1 MFDKPTILVNPKINI
16 FFIFI
21 PSCYII
27 YLYYFIYII
36 LTNVNTSRGDDF
48 MKNNQNST
56 RNINVAV
63 EYFNNDNFESINLLK
78 KIDSNKYSEILKPK
92 VTLKVTG
99 VFKKIKL
106 NKMPVETGLDSFIVL
121 NNNSIELYTS
131 KIKNPIFFLGY
142 KESILTSRTFI
153 IKSLFNDESKV
164 VKLKDYKLIKSFKID
179 DLYDLIFLIKLN
191 NDYTVNSVY
200 LHYGDVTKIY
210 LNI

>member
-1 MFDKPTILVNPKINI
+1 MI
-16 FFIFI
+16 
-21 PSCYII
+21 
-27 YLYYFIYII
+27 
-36 LTNVNTSRGDDF
+36 F
-48 MKNNQNST
+48 MKKYQNST

-92 VTLKVTG
+92 VTLNVTG

-106 NKMPVETGLDSFIVL
+106 DKMPVKTGFDSFIIL

-153 IKSLFNDESKV
+153 I
-164 VKLKDYKLIKSFKID
+164 
-179 DLYDLIFLIKLN
+179 
-191 NDYTVNSVY
+191 
-200 LHYGDVTKIY
+200 
-210 LNI
+210 

>member
-1 MFDKPTILVNPKINI
+1 
-16 FFIFI
+16 
-21 PSCYII
+21 
-27 YLYYFIYII
+27 
-36 LTNVNTSRGDDF
+36 

-63 EYFNNDNFESINLLK
+63 EYFNSDNFESIKLLK
-78 KIDSNKYSEILKPK
+78 KMDSKYSKILKPT

-106 NKMPVETGLDSFIVL
+106 DKMPVKTGFDSFIVL
-121 NNNSIELYTS
+121 TNNSIELYTS

-153 IKSLFNDESKV
+153 IKSLFNNNSKII
-164 VKLKDYKLIKSFKID
+164 KLKDYKLIKSFKID
-179 DLYDLIFLIKLN
+179 DLYDLIFLIKLK
-191 NDYTVNSVY
+191 DYTVDSVY
-200 LHYGDVTKIY
+200 LHYVDSNKIY

>member
-1 MFDKPTILVNPKINI
+1 
-16 FFIFI
+16 
-21 PSCYII
+21 
-27 YLYYFIYII
+27 
-36 LTNVNTSRGDDF
+36 

-56 RNINVAV
+56 RNINISV
-63 EYFNNDNFESINLLK
+63 ECFNNDNFKSINLLK
-78 KIDSNKYSEILKPK
+78 KIDPNKYSKILKPK

-99 VFKKIKL
+99 GFKNIKL
-106 NKMPVETGLDSFIVL
+106 DKIPVKTGFDSFIVL

-164 VKLKDYKLIKSFKID
+164 VKLKDYKLIKSFKIN
-179 DLYDLIFLIKLN
+179 DLYNLIFLIKLN
-191 NDYTVNSVY
+191 TDCSINSVY
-200 LHYGDVTKIY
+200 LHYGDSNKIY

>member
-1 MFDKPTILVNPKINI
+1 MLLLVG
-16 FFIFI
+16 
-21 PSCYII
+21 
-27 YLYYFIYII
+27 
-36 LTNVNTSRGDDF
+36 GDDF

-78 KIDSNKYSEILKPK
+78 TIDSNKYSEILKPK
-92 VTLKVTG
+92 VTLNVTG

-106 NKMPVETGLDSFIVL
+106 DKMPVKTGFDSFIVL

-164 VKLKDYKLIKSFKID
+164 IKLKDYKLIKSFKID

-200 LHYGDVTKIY
+200 LHYGDVNKIY

>member
-1 MFDKPTILVNPKINI
+1 MKI
-16 FFIFI
+16 
-21 PSCYII
+21 Y
-27 YLYYFIYII
+27 
-36 LTNVNTSRGDDF
+36 
-48 MKNNQNST
+48 QNST

-92 VTLKVTG
+92 VTLNVTG

-106 NKMPVETGLDSFIVL
+106 DKMPVKTGFDSFIVL

-164 VKLKDYKLIKSFKID
+164 IKLKDYKLIKSFKID

-200 LHYGDVTKIY
+200 LHYGDVNKIY

>member
-1 MFDKPTILVNPKINI
+1 
-16 FFIFI
+16 
-21 PSCYII
+21 
-27 YLYYFIYII
+27 
-36 LTNVNTSRGDDF
+36 
-48 MKNNQNST
+48 MKKYQNST

-92 VTLKVTG
+92 VTLNVTG

-106 NKMPVETGLDSFIVL
+106 DKMPVKTGFDSFIVL
-121 NNNSIELYTS
+121 NNNSIDLYTT
-131 KIKNPIFFLGY
+131 KNKKSSLFFLGY
-142 KESILTSRTFI
+142 KESILSSKTFI
-153 IKSLFNDESKV
+153 IKSLFDNNSKII
-164 VKLKDYKLIKSFKID
+164 KLKDYKLIKSFKID

-200 LHYGDVTKIY
+200 LHYGDVNKIY

>member
-1 MFDKPTILVNPKINI
+1 MLLLVG
-16 FFIFI
+16 
-21 PSCYII
+21 
-27 YLYYFIYII
+27 
-36 LTNVNTSRGDDF
+36 GDDF

-92 VTLKVTG
+92 VTLNVTG

-106 NKMPVETGLDSFIVL
+106 DKMPVKTGFDSFIVL

-200 LHYGDVTKIY
+200 LHYGDVNKIY